1 MAPMRIWLAALL
13 SSALIMGQQPRGASL
28 GIAAASDLQHVLPEL
43 VRAFEAES
51 GHTVRITF
59 GSSGTFHAQIAN
71 GAPFDLFLSAD
82 VDYPRTLAR
91 DGKADAGSLRTYAAG
106 QLVLWSRSDSGVDV
120 QRGLIVLAEP
130 TVTRVAVANPAH
142 APYGRA
148 AMAALEATGLTARV
162 RPKLVLGE
170 NASQAAQFAQSGNA
184 QAGLLPL
191 ALALAPALKSAG
203 RYAVVPAHLHPPI
216 LQAAIIV
223 SASPRKTAAEEFLRF
238 FTRESTTVR
247 LAAAG
252 FLRP

>member
-1 MAPMRIWLAALL
+1 MHPWWAVLL
-13 SSALIMGQQPRGASL
+13 SSVLLVTGQPARGASL

-43 VRAFEAES
+43 VKAFEAES

-59 GSSGTFHAQIAN
+59 GSSGTFHAQIMN

-82 VDYPRTLAR
+82 VGYPQRLVH

-106 QLVLWSRSDSGVDV
+106 QLVLWSRSDSGVDL
-120 QRGLIVLAEP
+120 QRGLVVLADA
-130 TVTRVAVANPAH
+130 TVARVAIANPAH

-148 AMAALEATGLTARV
+148 AITALEAMGLSAAV

-170 NASQAAQFAQSGNA
+170 NATQTAQFVQSGNA

-191 ALALAPALKSAG
+191 ALAVAPAMMRSG
-203 RYAVVPAHLHPPI
+203 RYVAVPAHLHPPI
-216 LQAAIIV
+216 LQAAVIV
-223 SASPRKTAAEEFLRF
+223 SASRNKAAAEEFLRF
-238 FTRESTTVR
+238 LTRESTTTR
-247 LAAAG
+247 LVAAG